1 MIHVPTASRQSIRI
15 GSPNSVAIGVSYLST
30 ISAVLQCQGA
40 ARGII
45 LERIGQIQ
53 PAVCGLTQLTGIVI
67 RIEIPSGSIIIDR
80 CQLVN
85 FIIDIRIITV
95 IAAAAAVM
103 IAVTL
108 SAAAFCELFTHML
121 RESFPAYNQYSIQNN
136 GDIENG
142 VYTLTYLPNGFFLS
156 EQSEDIDFV
165 LKSWKNAAGNCILF
179 QQFRAESLTLSIDN
193 EKNTSEQIIVK
204 GIPVDLYTGDQL
216 STAVWALDG
225 CCFCISYY
233 GEISAEEMIA
243 LIEGSQICAE

>member
-1 MIHVPTASRQSIRI
+1 MAVTDEDISQAFWYVLEEELRADEEKAEQSIIKEDALEVRMTQMTQTLDRNSGI
-15 GSPNSVAIGVSYLST
+15 GRSGN
-30 ISAVLQCQGA
+30 
-40 ARGII
+40 
-45 LERIGQIQ
+45 
-53 PAVCGLTQLTGIVI
+53 TG
-67 RIEIPSGSIIIDR
+67 R
-80 CQLVN
+80 
-85 FIIDIRIITV
+85 IRIITV

-121 RESFPAYNQYSIQNN
+121 RESFPAHNQYSIQNN